1 MNEVS
6 GLSGA
11 TSSNLQSG
19 AVRPSAP
26 ADGNQRGAGAS
37 TANASRSVALV
48 DDAQPAPRIRFEG
61 QDLDPTAPRGT
72 YLDIVV

>member
-1 MNEVS
+1 MSEVS

-11 TSSNLQSG
+11 TSSALQTDT
-19 AVRPSAP
+19 VRPSAP
-26 ADGNQRGAGAS
+26 ADGNQRGGGAA
-37 TANASRSVALV
+37 TAAASRAAIAA
-48 DDAQPAPRIRFEG
+48 DETQPAPRIRFEG